1 MRKTSSMSLVHVSLR
16 EAYRQ
21 LEFIDF
27 AMSLADVSLRS
38 STASTWR

>member
-21 LEFIDF
+21 LIFIDF
-27 AMSLADVSLRS
+27 AAHFYAVLGV
-38 STASTWR
+38 